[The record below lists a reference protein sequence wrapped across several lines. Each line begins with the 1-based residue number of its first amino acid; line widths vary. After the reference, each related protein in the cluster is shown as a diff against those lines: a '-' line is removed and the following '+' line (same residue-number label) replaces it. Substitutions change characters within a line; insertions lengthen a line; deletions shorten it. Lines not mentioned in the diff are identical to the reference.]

1 MSAIVASKRGLSTG
15 TTFDPP
21 LFSLDKPFKRNS
33 KGEEYS
39 RLCKTNLLSQ
49 FVQYRVREGSRAHI
63 SPANKARAKLR
74 ELRRHIYF
82 RLILLMRQQ
91 RFSLNLNL
99 QISYWIK
106 KKIPHIWGRDKAVL
120 LLLGRWHGILCIW
133 SCSAVHVSALA
144 SRPAAASSDE

>member
-33 KGEEYS
+33 KGEEYT
-39 RLCKTNLLSQ
+39 RLCKNNLLSQ
-49 FVQYRVREGSRAHI
+49 FVQYRFREGSRAHI

-74 ELRRHIYF
+74 ELRRHINF
-82 RLILLMRQQ
+82 RLIPLMRQQ

-106 KKIPHIWGRDKAVL
+106 KNHTY
-120 LLLGRWHGILCIW
+120 LGPGQ
-133 SCSAVHVSALA
+133 SS
-144 SRPAAASSDE
+144 AAAAGKMALDSVYLVV